1 MEFGVVRRDPKQAV
15 LVSTH
20 PNFRTA
26 LEQKDKLGFGHEVI
40 VLHSPQSMEEEQEKP
55 QGHAVRSPCHSPR
68 PFDFDGELNL
78 DPRRRRSLAIALG
91 LGGYGV
97 ETDNSAPAIW

>member
-40 VLHSPQSMEEEQEKP
+40 VLHSPQSMEEGARKAARPRSKKP
-55 QGHAVRSPCHSPR
+55 LSFAAAV
-68 PFDFDGELNL
+68 
-78 DPRRRRSLAIALG
+78 
-91 LGGYGV
+91 
-97 ETDNSAPAIW
+97 